1 MSRVGG
7 PSDPRPVAGAEK
19 RGAEKP
25 ADEGEFD
32 RVMEEHAG
40 PAGDEGTTP
49 LPGASLRRSLRGGP
63 QKGGGDPTGT
73 GGGSGS
79 SQPGDSSGPLPQ
91 PAIPRRG
98 PALPGQGPA
107 AQAAGAGPQAPIPE
121 GAASPK
127 GEQTPGGLPLQP
139 ARASAQQP
147 PPPFATTATDQQSK
161 AGEAASRAAG
171 AGEKL
176 PELPADE
183 DSLPADLPVEALA
196 AETRVI
202 PPPLTPGAAPVGP
215 AAEIAPPS
223 PAGDP
228 ALVRQVAQQVLAGI
242 EVHMVAGRT
251 QVDLGIDLGAL
262 GQANVELS
270 RLPGEGVK
278 LVFRI
283 DTADAQ
289 QAVSRNLH
297 ELVQALEQKGMTP
310 QIDLRRGDGSPLGGD
325 PQRRGQQQGDQ
336 QQGRS
341 RGEYIPAVEEE
352 S

>member
-7 PSDPRPVAGAEK
+7 PSETRPAAGAEK

-32 RVMEEHAG
+32 RVMEERAG
-40 PAGDEGTTP
+40 SAGDQGATP
-49 LPGASLRRSLRGGP
+49 LPGASLRRGLRGGP

-73 GGGSGS
+73 GGGGGG
-79 SQPGDSSGPLPQ
+79 SQPGDAGGPLPQ
-91 PAIPRRG
+91 TAMPRRG
-98 PALPGQGPA
+98 PGLPGQGPGP
-107 AQAAGAGPQAPIPE
+107 QVAGAGLQALIPE
-121 GAASPK
+121 CAAGPK
-127 GEQTPGGLPLQP
+127 GAPPPGSVPLQ
-139 ARASAQQP
+139 SAPQP
-147 PPPFATTATDQQSK
+147 PPPFATTAADQHRA
-161 AGEAASRAAG
+161 AGEAASLAAAADRG
-171 AGEKL
+171 L
-176 PELPADE
+176 PGPAVEDEGLPSE
-183 DSLPADLPVEALA
+183 LPVETLA

-202 PPPLTPGAAPVGP
+202 PPPLSQLAAPVGP
-215 AAEIAPPS
+215 AAEIAPAT

-289 QAVSRNLH
+289 LAVSRNLH

-341 RGEYIPAVEEE
+341 RGEYVPAVEEE